1 MFMKSFKNAFC
12 KNSQFG
18 LVLSLCLFLFSSFIG
33 KAEGEFVL
41 TNDQLQRL
49 LGPTLTSTSVELS
62 STSGAIQIRLPNGL
76 FISRPISVPP
86 FEVNVAGG
94 INCTLQAIRNS
105 GMPTLVY
112 RDGFFRFS
120 ITLRPAVG
128 RTLIVT
134 SGLWPNITAT
144 AIQVDISFRLKL
156 ENGRPVVDAMTT
168 SVTGDIDL
176 TGIFSPLSPIMRPRI
191 QQEMATR
198 IEREIKPQLNLV
210 LGIILPAHIAQAT
223 GYGASLL
230 FSGAILHERD
240 RILFTITG
248 RNQTPPR
255 PAIVLTGIDPSQVD
269 PTILQLAATWPLPI
283 RTSTKAAS
291 SSFTPAQLKENA
303 GTPLGSVAQN
313 NDWRFKVVKM
323 DYSDKTGLGFAVNIE
338 IANAS
343 KLKRSLSETGFTNNP
358 TFLDANGNPAPMVDA
373 QKAGMN
379 FFGYTFAPGQTATLV
394 LYFNYPSGAN
404 PKNVAPDLLTLV
416 NKMSGISVNL
426 RLK

>member
-1 MFMKSFKNAFC
+1 MKSFKNAFC

-18 LVLSLCLFLFSSFIG
+18 LVFSLFLFLFSSFIG

-62 STSGAIQIRLPNGL
+62 ATSGAIQIRLPNGQ

-86 FEVNVAGG
+86 FEVSG
-94 INCTLQAIRNS
+94 ITCTLRPIRNS
-105 GMPTLVY
+105 GTPTLVY
-112 RDGFFRFS
+112 RDGYFRFS
-120 ITLRPAVG
+120 IMLRPVVG
-128 RTLIVT
+128 RTILVT
-134 SGLWPNITAT
+134 NGLWPNITAT
-144 AIQVDISFRLKL
+144 GIQVDISFRLKL
-156 ENGRPVVDAMTT
+156 ENGIPVVDAMTT

-176 TGIFSPLSPIMRPRI
+176 TGIFSPLSPVMRPRI
-191 QQEMATR
+191 QQEMASR

-210 LGIILPAHIAQAT
+210 LAIVLPAHIAQAT

-230 FSGAILHERD
+230 FSGAISHERD

-255 PAIVLTGIDPSQVD
+255 PTIVLTGIDPSQVN
-269 PTILQLAATWPLPI
+269 PNILQLAATWPIPV
-283 RTSTKAAS
+283 RTSTKADAS
-291 SSFTPAQLKENA
+291 SFAPAQLKENV

-313 NDWRFKVVKM
+313 NDWSFNVVKM
-323 DYSDKTGLGFAVNIE
+323 DYSDKTGLGFAVSVQILNG
-338 IANAS
+338 S

-358 TFLDANGNPAPMVDA
+358 TFLDANGNPAPLVDA

-379 FFGYTFAPGQTATLV
+379 FFGYTFAPGQSATLV
-394 LYFNYPSGAN
+394 LYFNYQSGAN
-404 PKNVAPDLLTLV
+404 PKNVAPDVLTLV
-416 NKMSGISVNL
+416 NKMSGFSVNL

>member
-1 MFMKSFKNAFC
+1 MKSFKNAFC

-18 LVLSLCLFLFSSFIG
+18 LVFSLFLFLFSSFIG

-62 STSGAIQIRLPNGL
+62 ATSGAIQIRLPNGL
-76 FISRPISVPP
+76 VISRPISVPP
-86 FEVNVAGG
+86 FEVSG
-94 INCTLQAIRNS
+94 INCTLRPIRNS
-105 GMPTLVY
+105 GTPTLVY
-112 RDGFFRFS
+112 RDGYFRFS
-120 ITLRPAVG
+120 IMLRPVVG
-128 RTLIVT
+128 RTIIVT
-134 SGLWPNITAT
+134 NGLWPNITAT
-144 AIQVDISFRLKL
+144 GIQVDISFRLKL
-156 ENGRPVVDAMTT
+156 ENGIPVVDAMTT

-176 TGIFSPLSPIMRPRI
+176 TGIFSPFSPVMRPRI

-210 LGIILPAHIAQAT
+210 LAIVLPAHIAQAT

-230 FSGAILHERD
+230 FSGAISHERD

-255 PAIVLTGIDPSQVD
+255 PTIVLTGIDPSQVN
-269 PTILQLAATWPLPI
+269 PNILQLAATWPIPV
-283 RTSTKAAS
+283 RTSSKADAS
-291 SSFTPAQLKENA
+291 SFAPAQLKENA

-313 NDWRFKVVKM
+313 NDWSFKVDKM
-323 DYSDKTGLGFAVNIE
+323 DYSDKTGLGFAVSVQILNG
-338 IANAS
+338 S

-358 TFLDANGNPAPMVDA
+358 TVLDANGNPAPMVDA
-373 QKAGMN
+373 QQAGMN
-379 FFGYTFAPGQTATLV
+379 FFGYTFAPGQSATLV
-394 LYFNYPSGAN
+394 LYFNYQSGAN

-416 NKMSGISVNL
+416 NKMSGFSVNL

>member
-1 MFMKSFKNAFC
+1 MKSFKRSFRAN
-12 KNSQFG
+12 NQFA
-18 LVLSLCLFLFSSFIG
+18 LVFSLFLFLFSSFIG

-49 LGPTLTSTSVELS
+49 LGPTLTSTSVEIT
-62 STSGAIQIRLPNGL
+62 STSGRIQIRLPNGL

-86 FEVNVAGG
+86 FVVGPD
-94 INCTLQAIRNS
+94 ITCTLSPIRNS
-105 GMPTLVY
+105 GIPTLVY
-112 RDGFFRFS
+112 REGFFRFS
-120 ITLRPAVG
+120 ITLSPESGNR
-128 RTLIVT
+128 LITT
-134 SGLWPNITAT
+134 SGIWPNVTAT

-168 SVTGDIDL
+168 NVTGNIDL
-176 TGIFSPLSPIMRPRI
+176 TLLPAFISAAMRPKI
-191 QQEMATR
+191 QREIATR

-255 PAIVLTGIDPSQVD
+255 PNIFLTGIDPSQVD
-269 PTILQLAATWPLPI
+269 PAILQLAATWPIPVI
-283 RTSTKAAS
+283 TSTKAAA
-291 SSFTPAQLKENA
+291 SSFTPAQLKVNA

-313 NDWRFKVVKM
+313 NDWSFKVVKM
-323 DYSDKTGLGFAVNIE
+323 DYSDKTELGFAVSVQILNG
-338 IANAS
+338 S

-358 TFLDANGNPAPMVDA
+358 TVLDANENPAPLVDA
-373 QKAGMN
+373 QQAGMN
-379 FFGYTFAPGQTATLV
+379 FFGYTFAPGQSATLL
-394 LYFNYPSGAN
+394 LYFNYPSDAN

-416 NKMSGISVNL
+416 NKMSGFSVNL

>member
-18 LVLSLCLFLFSSFIG
+18 LVFSLFLFLFSSFIG

-86 FEVNVAGG
+86 FVVDPG
-94 INCTLQAIRNS
+94 ITCTLRPIRNS

-112 RDGFFRFS
+112 REGFFRFS
-120 ITLRPAVG
+120 ITLRPVSG
-128 RTLIVT
+128 NRLITT
-134 SGLWPNITAT
+134 SGWWPNITAT

-168 SVTGDIDL
+168 IVTGNIDL
-176 TGIFSPLSPIMRPRI
+176 TGIFSPFSPVMRPKI
-191 QQEMATR
+191 QQEMASR

-255 PAIVLTGIDPSQVD
+255 PNIFLTGIDPSQVD
-269 PTILQLAATWPLPI
+269 PTILQLAATWPLPVI
-283 RTSTKAAS
+283 TATKAAA

-313 NDWRFKVVKM
+313 NDWSFKVVKM
-323 DYSDKTGLGFAVNIE
+323 DYSDKTGLGFAVSIE

-416 NKMSGISVNL
+416 NKMSGFSVNL

>member
-1 MFMKSFKNAFC
+1 MKFFKNAFC

-18 LVLSLCLFLFSSFIG
+18 LVFSLFLFLFSSFIG

-49 LGPTLTSTSVELS
+49 LGPTLTSTSVEIT
-62 STSGAIQIRLPNGL
+62 STSGRIQIRLPNGL

-86 FEVNVAGG
+86 FVVGPN
-94 INCTLQAIRNS
+94 ITCTLSPIRNS
-105 GMPTLVY
+105 GIPTLVY
-112 RDGFFRFS
+112 REGFFRFS
-120 ITLRPAVG
+120 ITLSPESGNR
-128 RTLIVT
+128 LITT
-134 SGLWPNITAT
+134 SGIWPNVTAT

-168 SVTGDIDL
+168 IVTGNIDL
-176 TGIFSPLSPIMRPRI
+176 TGIFSPFSPLMRPKI

-255 PAIVLTGIDPSQVD
+255 PNIFLTGIDPSQVD
-269 PTILQLAATWPLPI
+269 PAILQLAATWPIPVI
-283 RTSTKAAS
+283 TSTKAAA
-291 SSFTPAQLKENA
+291 SSFTPAQLKVNA

-313 NDWRFKVVKM
+313 NDWSFKVVKM
-323 DYSDKTGLGFAVNIE
+323 DYSDKTGLGFAVSVQILNG
-338 IANAS
+338 S

-358 TFLDANGNPAPMVDA
+358 TVLDANGNPAPMVDA
-373 QKAGMN
+373 QQAGMN
-379 FFGYTFAPGQTATLV
+379 FFGYTFAPGQSATLV
-394 LYFNYPSGAN
+394 LYFNYPSDAN
-404 PKNVAPDLLTLV
+404 AKNVAPDLLTLV
-416 NKMSGISVNL
+416 NKMSGFSVNL

>member
-1 MFMKSFKNAFC
+1 MKSFKNAFRA
-12 KNSQFG
+12 NNQFR
-18 LVLSLCLFLFSSFIG
+18 LVFGMLLFLFSSIIG

-62 STSGAIQIRLPNGL
+62 ATSGAIQIRLPNGL
-76 FISRPISVPP
+76 VISRPISVPP
-86 FEVNVAGG
+86 FEVSG
-94 INCTLQAIRNS
+94 INCTLRPIRNS
-105 GMPTLVY
+105 GTPTLVY
-112 RDGFFRFS
+112 RDGYFRFS
-120 ITLRPAVG
+120 IMLRPVVG
-128 RTLIVT
+128 RTIIVT
-134 SGLWPNITAT
+134 NGLWPNITAT
-144 AIQVDISFRLKL
+144 GIQVDISFRLKL
-156 ENGRPVVDAMTT
+156 ENGIPVVDAMTT

-176 TGIFSPLSPIMRPRI
+176 TGIFSPFSPVMRPRI

-210 LGIILPAHIAQAT
+210 LAIVLPAHIAQAT

-230 FSGAILHERD
+230 FSGAISHERD

-255 PAIVLTGIDPSQVD
+255 PTIVLTGIDPSQVN
-269 PTILQLAATWPLPI
+269 PNILQLAATWPIPV
-283 RTSTKAAS
+283 RTSSKADAS
-291 SSFTPAQLKENA
+291 SFAPAQLKENA

-313 NDWRFKVVKM
+313 NDWSFKVDKM
-323 DYSDKTGLGFAVNIE
+323 DYSDKTGLGFAVSVQILNG
-338 IANAS
+338 S

-358 TFLDANGNPAPMVDA
+358 TFLDANGNLAPLVDV
-373 QKAGMN
+373 QQAGMN
-379 FFGYTFAPGQTATLV
+379 FFGYTFAPGQSATLV
-394 LYFNYPSGAN
+394 LYFNYQSGAN

-416 NKMSGISVNL
+416 NKMSGFSVNL

>member
-1 MFMKSFKNAFC
+1 MFMKSFKSAFC

-18 LVLSLCLFLFSSFIG
+18 LVFSLFLFLFSSFIG

-62 STSGAIQIRLPNGL
+62 STSGRIQIRLPNGL

-86 FEVNVAGG
+86 FVVGPD
-94 INCTLQAIRNS
+94 ITCTLSPIRNS

-112 RDGFFRFS
+112 REGFFRFS
-120 ITLRPAVG
+120 ITLSPESGNR
-128 RTLIVT
+128 LITT
-134 SGLWPNITAT
+134 SGLWPNVTAT

-156 ENGRPVVDAMTT
+156 ENGRPVADAMTT
-168 SVTGDIDL
+168 DVTGNIDL
-176 TGIFSPLSPIMRPRI
+176 TLLPAFISRSMRPRI
-191 QQEMATR
+191 QQEIATR

-255 PAIVLTGIDPSQVD
+255 PNIFLTGIDPSQVD
-269 PTILQLAATWPLPI
+269 PTILQLAATWPIPVI
-283 RTSTKAAS
+283 TSTKAAA
-291 SSFTPAQLKENA
+291 SSFTPAQLKVNA

-313 NDWRFKVVKM
+313 NDWSFKVVKM
-323 DYSDKTGLGFAVNIE
+323 DYSDKTGLGFAVSIE

>member
-1 MFMKSFKNAFC
+1 MKSFKNAFC

-18 LVLSLCLFLFSSFIG
+18 LVFSMLLFLFSSFIG

-86 FEVNVAGG
+86 FVVGPD
-94 INCTLQAIRNS
+94 ITCTLSPIRNS

-112 RDGFFRFS
+112 REGFFRFS
-120 ITLRPAVG
+120 ITLSPESGNR
-128 RTLIVT
+128 LITT
-134 SGLWPNITAT
+134 SGLWPNVTAT

-156 ENGRPVVDAMTT
+156 ENGRPVADAMTT
-168 SVTGDIDL
+168 DVTGNIDL
-176 TGIFSPLSPIMRPRI
+176 TLLPAFISRSMRPRI
-191 QQEMATR
+191 QQEIATR

-255 PAIVLTGIDPSQVD
+255 PNIFLTGIDPSQVD
-269 PTILQLAATWPLPI
+269 PTILQLAATWPIPVI
-283 RTSTKAAS
+283 TSTKAAA
-291 SSFTPAQLKENA
+291 SSFTPDQLKVNA

-313 NDWRFKVVKM
+313 NDWSFKVVKM
-323 DYSDKTGLGFAVNIE
+323 DYSDKTGLGFAVSIE

-358 TFLDANGNPAPMVDA
+358 SFLDANGNPAPMVDA
-373 QKAGMN
+373 QQAGMN

-394 LYFNYPSGAN
+394 LYFNYPSDAN

-416 NKMSGISVNL
+416 NKMSGFSVNL

>member
-1 MFMKSFKNAFC
+1 MKSFNNDFFSK
-12 KNSQFG
+12 SPYG
-18 LVLSLCLFLFSSFIG
+18 LVVSFCLFLFSSFIG

-86 FEVNVAGG
+86 FVVDPG
-94 INCTLQAIRNS
+94 ITCTLRPIRNS

-112 RDGFFRFS
+112 REGFFRFS
-120 ITLRPAVG
+120 ITLRPVSG
-128 RTLIVT
+128 NRLITT
-134 SGLWPNITAT
+134 SGWWPNITAT

-168 SVTGDIDL
+168 IVTGNIDL
-176 TGIFSPLSPIMRPRI
+176 TGIFSPFSPLMRPKI
-191 QQEMATR
+191 QQEMASR

-255 PAIVLTGIDPSQVD
+255 PNIFLTGIDPSQVD
-269 PTILQLAATWPLPI
+269 PTILQLAATWPLPVI
-283 RTSTKAAS
+283 TTTKAAA
-291 SSFTPAQLKENA
+291 SSFTPDQLKENA

-313 NDWRFKVVKM
+313 NDWSFKVVKM
-323 DYSDKTGLGFAVNIE
+323 DYSDKTGLGFAVSIE

-358 TFLDANGNPAPMVDA
+358 SFLDANGNPAPMVDA
-373 QKAGMN
+373 QQAGMN

-394 LYFNYPSGAN
+394 LYFNYPSDAN
-404 PKNVAPDLLTLV
+404 PKNVAPDLLTFV
-416 NKMSGISVNL
+416 NKMSGFSVNL

>member
-1 MFMKSFKNAFC
+1 MKSFKSAFRA
-12 KNSQFG
+12 NNQFG
-18 LVLSLCLFLFSSFIG
+18 LVFSLFLFLFSSFIG

-86 FEVNVAGG
+86 FVVDPG
-94 INCTLQAIRNS
+94 ITCRLSPIRNS

-112 RDGFFRFS
+112 REGFFRFS
-120 ITLRPAVG
+120 ITLRPVSG
-128 RTLIVT
+128 NRLITT
-134 SGLWPNITAT
+134 SGWWPNITAT

-168 SVTGDIDL
+168 IVTGNIDL
-176 TGIFSPLSPIMRPRI
+176 TGIFSPFSPLIRPKI

-255 PAIVLTGIDPSQVD
+255 PNIFLTGIDPSQVD
-269 PTILQLAATWPLPI
+269 PTILQLAATWPIPVI
-283 RTSTKAAS
+283 TSTKAAA
-291 SSFTPAQLKENA
+291 SSFTPDQLKVNA

-313 NDWRFKVVKM
+313 NDWSFKVVKM
-323 DYSDKTGLGFAVNIE
+323 DYSDKTGLGFAVSVQILNS
-338 IANAS
+338 S

-373 QKAGMN
+373 QQAGMN
-379 FFGYTFAPGQTATLV
+379 FFGYTFAPGQSATLL
-394 LYFNYPSGAN
+394 LYFNYQSDAN

-416 NKMSGISVNL
+416 NKMSGFSVNL

>member
-1 MFMKSFKNAFC
+1 MKFFKNAFC

-18 LVLSLCLFLFSSFIG
+18 LVFSLFLFLFSSFIG

-49 LGPTLTSTSVELS
+49 LGPTLTSTSVEIT
-62 STSGAIQIRLPNGL
+62 STSGRIQIRLPNGL

-86 FEVNVAGG
+86 FVVGPN
-94 INCTLQAIRNS
+94 ITCTLSPIRNS
-105 GMPTLVY
+105 GIPTLVY
-112 RDGFFRFS
+112 REGFFRFS
-120 ITLRPAVG
+120 ITLSPESGNR
-128 RTLIVT
+128 LITT
-134 SGLWPNITAT
+134 SGIWPNVTAT

-168 SVTGDIDL
+168 NVTGNIDL
-176 TGIFSPLSPIMRPRI
+176 TLLPAFISAAARPKI
-191 QQEMATR
+191 QQEIATR

-255 PAIVLTGIDPSQVD
+255 PNIFLTGIDPSQVD
-269 PTILQLAATWPLPI
+269 PAILQLAATWPIPVI
-283 RTSTKAAS
+283 TSTKAAA
-291 SSFTPAQLKENA
+291 SSFTPAQLKVNA

-313 NDWRFKVVKM
+313 NDWSFKVVKM
-323 DYSDKTGLGFAVNIE
+323 DYSDKTGLGFAVSVQILNG
-338 IANAS
+338 S

-358 TFLDANGNPAPMVDA
+358 TVLDANGNPAPMVDA
-373 QKAGMN
+373 QQAGMN
-379 FFGYTFAPGQTATLV
+379 FFGYTFAPGQSATLV
-394 LYFNYPSGAN
+394 LYFNYPSDAN
-404 PKNVAPDLLTLV
+404 AKNVAPDLLTLV
-416 NKMSGISVNL
+416 NKMSGFSVNL

>member
-1 MFMKSFKNAFC
+1 MFMKSFKSAFC

-18 LVLSLCLFLFSSFIG
+18 LVFSLFLFLFSSFIG

-62 STSGAIQIRLPNGL
+62 STSGRIQIRLPNGL

-86 FEVNVAGG
+86 FVVGPD
-94 INCTLQAIRNS
+94 ITCTLSPIRNS

-112 RDGFFRFS
+112 REGFFRFS
-120 ITLRPAVG
+120 ITLSPESGNR
-128 RTLIVT
+128 LITT
-134 SGLWPNITAT
+134 SGLWPNVTAT

-156 ENGRPVVDAMTT
+156 ENGRPVADAMTT
-168 SVTGDIDL
+168 DVTGNIDL
-176 TGIFSPLSPIMRPRI
+176 TLLPAFISRSMRPRI
-191 QQEMATR
+191 QQEIATR

-255 PAIVLTGIDPSQVD
+255 PNIFLTGIDPSQVD
-269 PTILQLAATWPLPI
+269 PTILQLAATWPIPVI
-283 RTSTKAAS
+283 TSTKAAA
-291 SSFTPAQLKENA
+291 SSFTPAQLKVNA

-313 NDWRFKVVKM
+313 NDWSFKVVKM
-323 DYSDKTGLGFAVNIE
+323 DYSDKTGLGFAVSIE

-358 TFLDANGNPAPMVDA
+358 SFLDANGNPAPMVDA
-373 QKAGMN
+373 QQAGMN

>member
-1 MFMKSFKNAFC
+1 MFMKSFKSAFC

-18 LVLSLCLFLFSSFIG
+18 LVFSLFLFLFSSFIG

-86 FEVNVAGG
+86 FVVGPD
-94 INCTLQAIRNS
+94 ITCTLSPIRNS

-112 RDGFFRFS
+112 REGFFRFS
-120 ITLRPAVG
+120 ITLSPESGNR
-128 RTLIVT
+128 LITT
-134 SGLWPNITAT
+134 SGLWPNVTAT

-156 ENGRPVVDAMTT
+156 ENGRPVADAMTT
-168 SVTGDIDL
+168 DVTGNIDL
-176 TGIFSPLSPIMRPRI
+176 TLLPAFISRSMRPRI
-191 QQEMATR
+191 QQEIATR

-255 PAIVLTGIDPSQVD
+255 PNIFLTGIDPSQVD
-269 PTILQLAATWPLPI
+269 PTILQLAATWPIPVI
-283 RTSTKAAS
+283 TSTKAAA
-291 SSFTPAQLKENA
+291 SSFTPAQLKVNA

-313 NDWRFKVVKM
+313 NDWSFKVVKM
-323 DYSDKTGLGFAVNIE
+323 DYSDKTGLGFAVSIE

-358 TFLDANGNPAPMVDA
+358 SFLDANGNPAPMVDA
-373 QKAGMN
+373 QQAGMN

>member
-1 MFMKSFKNAFC
+1 MKSFKNAFC

-18 LVLSLCLFLFSSFIG
+18 LVFSLFLFLFSSFIG
-33 KAEGEFVL
+33 KAEGEFIL

-62 STSGAIQIRLPNGL
+62 ATSGAIQIRLPNGL
-76 FISRPISVPP
+76 VISRPISVPP
-86 FEVNVAGG
+86 FEVSG
-94 INCTLQAIRNS
+94 ITCTLRPIRNS
-105 GMPTLVY
+105 GTPTLVY
-112 RDGFFRFS
+112 RDGYFRFS
-120 ITLRPAVG
+120 IMLRPVVG
-128 RTLIVT
+128 RTILVT
-134 SGLWPNITAT
+134 NGLWPNITAT
-144 AIQVDISFRLKL
+144 GIQVDISFRLKL
-156 ENGRPVVDAMTT
+156 ENGIPVVDAMTT

-176 TGIFSPLSPIMRPRI
+176 TGIFSPLSPVMRPRI
-191 QQEMATR
+191 QQEMASR

-210 LGIILPAHIAQAT
+210 LAIVLPAHIAQAT

-230 FSGAILHERD
+230 FSGAISHERD

-255 PAIVLTGIDPSQVD
+255 PTIVLTGIDPSQVN
-269 PTILQLAATWPLPI
+269 PNILQLAATWPIPV
-283 RTSTKAAS
+283 RTSAKADAS
-291 SSFTPAQLKENA
+291 SFAHAQLKENA

-313 NDWRFKVVKM
+313 NDWSFNVVKM
-323 DYSDKTGLGFAVNIE
+323 DYSDKTGLGFAVSIQILNG
-338 IANAS
+338 S

-379 FFGYTFAPGQTATLV
+379 FFGYTFAPGQSATLV
-394 LYFNYPSGAN
+394 LYFNYQSGAN

-416 NKMSGISVNL
+416 NKMSGFSVNL

>member
-1 MFMKSFKNAFC
+1 MKSFKRSFRAN
-12 KNSQFG
+12 NQFA
-18 LVLSLCLFLFSSFIG
+18 LVFSLFLFLFSSFIG

-49 LGPTLTSTSVELS
+49 LGPTLTSTSVEIT
-62 STSGAIQIRLPNGL
+62 STSGRIQIRLPNGL

-86 FEVNVAGG
+86 FVVGPG
-94 INCTLQAIRNS
+94 ITCTLSPIRNS
-105 GMPTLVY
+105 GVPTLVY
-112 RDGFFRFS
+112 REGLFRFS
-120 ITLRPAVG
+120 ITLRPESG
-128 RTLIVT
+128 NRLITT
-134 SGLWPNITAT
+134 SSWWPNVTAT

-156 ENGRPVVDAMTT
+156 ENGRPVADAMTT
-168 SVTGDIDL
+168 NVTGNIDL
-176 TGIFSPLSPIMRPRI
+176 TGVGDLISFAVRGDI
-191 QQEMATR
+191 QREIATR

-255 PAIVLTGIDPSQVD
+255 PNIFLTGIDPSQVD
-269 PTILQLAATWPLPI
+269 PTILQLAATWPIPVI
-283 RTSTKAAS
+283 TSTKAAA
-291 SSFTPAQLKENA
+291 SSFTPAQLKVNA

-313 NDWRFKVVKM
+313 NDWSFKVVKM
-323 DYSDKTGLGFAVNIE
+323 DYSDKTGLGFAVSVQILNG
-338 IANAS
+338 S

-373 QKAGMN
+373 QQAGMN
-379 FFGYTFAPGQTATLV
+379 FFGYTFAPGQSATLL
-394 LYFNYPSGAN
+394 LYFNYQSDAN

-416 NKMSGISVNL
+416 NKMSGFSVNL

>member
-1 MFMKSFKNAFC
+1 
-12 KNSQFG
+12 
-18 LVLSLCLFLFSSFIG
+18 V
-33 KAEGEFVL
+33 
-41 TNDQLQRL
+41 
-49 LGPTLTSTSVELS
+49 GPDIT
-62 STSGAIQIRLPNGL
+62 
-76 FISRPISVPP
+76 
-86 FEVNVAGG
+86 
-94 INCTLQAIRNS
+94 CTLSPIRNS

-112 RDGFFRFS
+112 REGFFRFS
-120 ITLRPAVG
+120 ITLSPESGNR
-128 RTLIVT
+128 LITT
-134 SGLWPNITAT
+134 SGLWPNVTAT

-156 ENGRPVVDAMTT
+156 ENGRPVADAMTT
-168 SVTGDIDL
+168 DVTGNIDL
-176 TGIFSPLSPIMRPRI
+176 TLLPAIISRSMRPRI
-191 QQEMATR
+191 QQEIATR

-269 PTILQLAATWPLPI
+269 PTILQLAATWPIPVI
-283 RTSTKAAS
+283 TSTKAAA
-291 SSFTPAQLKENA
+291 SSFTPAQLKVNA

-313 NDWRFKVVKM
+313 NDWSFKVVKM
-323 DYSDKTGLGFAVNIE
+323 DYSDKTGLGFAVSIE

-358 TFLDANGNPAPMVDA
+358 SFLDANGNPAPMVDA
-373 QKAGMN
+373 QQAGMN

-394 LYFNYPSGAN
+394 LYFNYPIGAN

>member
-1 MFMKSFKNAFC
+1 MKSFKNAFRA
-12 KNSQFG
+12 NNQFR
-18 LVLSLCLFLFSSFIG
+18 LVFGMLLFLFSSIIG

-62 STSGAIQIRLPNGL
+62 ATSGAIQIRLPNGL
-76 FISRPISVPP
+76 VISRPISVPP
-86 FEVNVAGG
+86 FEVSG
-94 INCTLQAIRNS
+94 INCTLRPIRNS
-105 GMPTLVY
+105 GTPTLVY
-112 RDGFFRFS
+112 RDGYFRFS
-120 ITLRPAVG
+120 IMLRPVVG
-128 RTLIVT
+128 RTIIVT
-134 SGLWPNITAT
+134 NGLWPNITAT
-144 AIQVDISFRLKL
+144 GIQVDISFRLKL
-156 ENGRPVVDAMTT
+156 ENGIPVVDAMTT

-176 TGIFSPLSPIMRPRI
+176 TGIFSPFSPVMRPRI

-210 LGIILPAHIAQAT
+210 LAIVLPAHIAQAT

-230 FSGAILHERD
+230 FSGAISHERD

-255 PAIVLTGIDPSQVD
+255 PTIVLTGIDPSQVN
-269 PTILQLAATWPLPI
+269 PNILQLAATWPIPV
-283 RTSTKAAS
+283 RTSSKADAS
-291 SSFTPAQLKENA
+291 SFAPAQLKENA

-313 NDWRFKVVKM
+313 NDWSFKVDKM
-323 DYSDKTGLGFAVNIE
+323 DYSDKTGLGFAVSVQILNG
-338 IANAS
+338 S

-358 TFLDANGNPAPMVDA
+358 TFLDANGNLAPLVDA
-373 QKAGMN
+373 QQAGMN
-379 FFGYTFAPGQTATLV
+379 FFGYTFAPGQSATLV
-394 LYFNYPSGAN
+394 LYFNYQSGAN

-416 NKMSGISVNL
+416 NKMSGFSVNL

>member
-1 MFMKSFKNAFC
+1 MFMKSFKSAFC

-18 LVLSLCLFLFSSFIG
+18 LVFSLFLFLFSSFIG

-62 STSGAIQIRLPNGL
+62 STSGRIQIRLPNGL

-86 FEVNVAGG
+86 FVVGPD
-94 INCTLQAIRNS
+94 ITCTLSPIRNS

-112 RDGFFRFS
+112 REGFFRFS
-120 ITLRPAVG
+120 ITLSPESGNR
-128 RTLIVT
+128 LITT
-134 SGLWPNITAT
+134 SGLWPNVTAT

-156 ENGRPVVDAMTT
+156 ENGRPVADAMTT
-168 SVTGDIDL
+168 DVTGNIDL
-176 TGIFSPLSPIMRPRI
+176 TLLPAIISRSMRPRI
-191 QQEMATR
+191 QQEIATR

-255 PAIVLTGIDPSQVD
+255 PNIFLTGIDPSQVD
-269 PTILQLAATWPLPI
+269 PTILQLAATWPIPVI
-283 RTSTKAAS
+283 TSTKAAA
-291 SSFTPAQLKENA
+291 SSFTPAQLKVNA

-313 NDWRFKVVKM
+313 NDWSFKVVKM
-323 DYSDKTGLGFAVNIE
+323 DYSDKTGLGFAVSIE

-358 TFLDANGNPAPMVDA
+358 SFLDANGNPAPMVDA
-373 QKAGMN
+373 QQAGMN

>member
-1 MFMKSFKNAFC
+1 MKSFKSAVC

-18 LVLSLCLFLFSSFIG
+18 LVFSLFLFLFSSFIG

-62 STSGAIQIRLPNGL
+62 STSGRIQIRLPNGL

-86 FEVNVAGG
+86 FVVGPD
-94 INCTLQAIRNS
+94 ITCTLSPIRNS

-112 RDGFFRFS
+112 REGFFRFS
-120 ITLRPAVG
+120 ITLSPESGNR
-128 RTLIVT
+128 LITT
-134 SGLWPNITAT
+134 SGLWPNVTAT

-156 ENGRPVVDAMTT
+156 ENGRPVADAMTT
-168 SVTGDIDL
+168 DVTGNIDL
-176 TGIFSPLSPIMRPRI
+176 TLLPALISRSMRPRI
-191 QQEMATR
+191 QQEIATR

-269 PTILQLAATWPLPI
+269 PTILQLAATWPIPVI
-283 RTSTKAAS
+283 TSTKAAA
-291 SSFTPAQLKENA
+291 SSFTPAQLKVNA

-313 NDWRFKVVKM
+313 NDWSFKVVKM
-323 DYSDKTGLGFAVNIE
+323 DYSDKTGLGFAVSIE

-358 TFLDANGNPAPMVDA
+358 SFLDANGNPAPMVDA
-373 QKAGMN
+373 QQAGMN

>member
-1 MFMKSFKNAFC
+1 MKFFKNAFC

-18 LVLSLCLFLFSSFIG
+18 LVFSLFLFLFSSFIG

-49 LGPTLTSTSVELS
+49 LGPTLTSTSVELT
-62 STSGAIQIRLPNGL
+62 STSGRIQIRLPNGL

-86 FEVNVAGG
+86 FVVGPG
-94 INCTLQAIRNS
+94 ITCTLSPIRNS

-112 RDGFFRFS
+112 REGLFRFS
-120 ITLRPAVG
+120 ITLSPESGNR
-128 RTLIVT
+128 LITT
-134 SGLWPNITAT
+134 SGIWPNVTAT

-156 ENGRPVVDAMTT
+156 ENGRPVADAMTT
-168 SVTGDIDL
+168 NVTGNIDL
-176 TGIFSPLSPIMRPRI
+176 TLLPAFISAAMRPKI
-191 QQEMATR
+191 QQEIASR

-255 PAIVLTGIDPSQVD
+255 PNIFLTGIDPSQVD
-269 PTILQLAATWPLPI
+269 PAILQLAATWPIPVI
-283 RTSTKAAS
+283 TSTKAAA
-291 SSFTPAQLKENA
+291 SSFTPAQLKVNA

-313 NDWRFKVVKM
+313 NDWSFKVVKM
-323 DYSDKTGLGFAVNIE
+323 DYSDKTGLGFAVSVQILNG
-338 IANAS
+338 S

-358 TFLDANGNPAPMVDA
+358 TVLDANGNPAPMVDA
-373 QKAGMN
+373 QQAGMN
-379 FFGYTFAPGQTATLV
+379 FFGYTFAPGQSATLV
-394 LYFNYPSGAN
+394 LYFNYPSDAN
-404 PKNVAPDLLTLV
+404 AKNVAPDLLTLV
-416 NKMSGISVNL
+416 NKMSGFSVNL

>member
-1 MFMKSFKNAFC
+1 MKSFKNAFC

-18 LVLSLCLFLFSSFIG
+18 LVLSLFLFLFSSFIG

-86 FEVNVAGG
+86 FVVDPG
-94 INCTLQAIRNS
+94 ITCTLRPIRNS

-112 RDGFFRFS
+112 REGFFRFS
-120 ITLRPAVG
+120 ITLRPVSG
-128 RTLIVT
+128 NRLITT
-134 SGLWPNITAT
+134 SGWWPNITAT

-168 SVTGDIDL
+168 IVTGNIDL
-176 TGIFSPLSPIMRPRI
+176 TGIFSPFSPLMRPKI
-191 QQEMATR
+191 QQEMASR

-269 PTILQLAATWPLPI
+269 PTILQLAATWPLPVI
-283 RTSTKAAS
+283 TTTKAAA
-291 SSFTPAQLKENA
+291 SSFTPDQLKENA

-313 NDWRFKVVKM
+313 NDWSFKVVKM
-323 DYSDKTGLGFAVNIE
+323 DYSDKTGLGFAVSIE

-358 TFLDANGNPAPMVDA
+358 SFLDANGNPDPMVDA
-373 QKAGMN
+373 QQAGMN
-379 FFGYTFAPGQTATLV
+379 FFGYTFAPGQTAALV

-416 NKMSGISVNL
+416 NKMSGFSVNL

>member
-1 MFMKSFKNAFC
+1 MKSFKNAFC

-18 LVLSLCLFLFSSFIG
+18 LVFSLFLFLFSSFIG
-33 KAEGEFVL
+33 KAEGEFIL

-62 STSGAIQIRLPNGL
+62 ATSGAIQIRLPNGL
-76 FISRPISVPP
+76 VISRPISVPP
-86 FEVNVAGG
+86 FEAGPVT
-94 INCTLQAIRNS
+94 CTLRPIRNS
-105 GMPTLVY
+105 GTPTLVY
-112 RDGFFRFS
+112 RDGYFRFS
-120 ITLRPAVG
+120 IMLRPVVG

-134 SGLWPNITAT
+134 NGWWPNITAT
-144 AIQVDISFRLKL
+144 GIQVDISFRLKL
-156 ENGRPVVDAMTT
+156 ENGIPVVDAMTT

-176 TGIFSPLSPIMRPRI
+176 TGIFSPLSPLMRPRI

-210 LGIILPAHIAQAT
+210 LGIVLPAYISQAT

-230 FSGAILHERD
+230 FSGAISHERD

-255 PAIVLTGIDPSQVD
+255 PTIVLTGIDPSQVN
-269 PTILQLAATWPLPI
+269 PNILQLAATWPIPV
-283 RTSTKAAS
+283 RTSAKADAS
-291 SSFTPAQLKENA
+291 SFAPAQLKENA

-313 NDWRFKVVKM
+313 NDWSFNVVKM
-323 DYSDKTGLGFAVNIE
+323 DYSDKTGLGFAVSIQILNG
-338 IANAS
+338 S

-379 FFGYTFAPGQTATLV
+379 FFGYTFAPGQSATLV
-394 LYFNYPSGAN
+394 LYFNYQSGAN
-404 PKNVAPDLLTLV
+404 PKNVAPDVLTLV
-416 NKMSGISVNL
+416 NKMSGFSVNL

>member
-1 MFMKSFKNAFC
+1 MKSFKNAFC

-18 LVLSLCLFLFSSFIG
+18 LVFGMLLFLFSSIIG

-62 STSGAIQIRLPNGL
+62 ATSGAIQIRLPNGL
-76 FISRPISVPP
+76 VISRPISVPP
-86 FEVNVAGG
+86 FEVSG
-94 INCTLQAIRNS
+94 INCTLRPIRNS
-105 GMPTLVY
+105 GTPTLVY
-112 RDGFFRFS
+112 RDGYFRFS
-120 ITLRPAVG
+120 IMLRPVVG
-128 RTLIVT
+128 RTIIVT
-134 SGLWPNITAT
+134 NGLWPNITAT
-144 AIQVDISFRLKL
+144 GIQVDISFRLKL
-156 ENGRPVVDAMTT
+156 ENGIPVVDAMTT

-176 TGIFSPLSPIMRPRI
+176 TGIFSPFSPVMRPRI

-210 LGIILPAHIAQAT
+210 LAIVLPAHIAQAT

-230 FSGAILHERD
+230 FSGAISHERD

-255 PAIVLTGIDPSQVD
+255 PTIVLTGIDPSQVN
-269 PTILQLAATWPLPI
+269 PNILQLAATWPIPV
-283 RTSTKAAS
+283 RTSSKADAS
-291 SSFTPAQLKENA
+291 SFAPAQLKENA

-313 NDWRFKVVKM
+313 NDWSFKVDKM
-323 DYSDKTGLGFAVNIE
+323 DYSDKTGLGFAVSVQILNG
-338 IANAS
+338 S

-358 TFLDANGNPAPMVDA
+358 TFLDANGNPAPLVDA
-373 QKAGMN
+373 QQAGMN
-379 FFGYTFAPGQTATLV
+379 FFGYTFAPGQSATLV
-394 LYFNYPSGAN
+394 LYFNYPSDAN
-404 PKNVAPDLLTLV
+404 AKNVAPDLLTLV
-416 NKMSGISVNL
+416 NKMSGFSVNL

>member
-1 MFMKSFKNAFC
+1 MKSFKNAFRA
-12 KNSQFG
+12 NNQFR
-18 LVLSLCLFLFSSFIG
+18 LVFGMLLFLFSSIIG

-62 STSGAIQIRLPNGL
+62 ATSGAIQIRLPNGL
-76 FISRPISVPP
+76 VISRPISVPP
-86 FEVNVAGG
+86 FEVSG
-94 INCTLQAIRNS
+94 INCTLRPIRNS
-105 GMPTLVY
+105 GTPTLVY
-112 RDGFFRFS
+112 RDGYFRFS
-120 ITLRPAVG
+120 IMLRPVVG
-128 RTLIVT
+128 RTIIVT
-134 SGLWPNITAT
+134 NGLWPNITAT
-144 AIQVDISFRLKL
+144 GIQVDISFRLKL
-156 ENGRPVVDAMTT
+156 ENGIPVVDAMTT

-176 TGIFSPLSPIMRPRI
+176 TGIFSPFSPVMRPRI

-210 LGIILPAHIAQAT
+210 LAIVLPAHIAQAT

-230 FSGAILHERD
+230 FSGAISHERD

-255 PAIVLTGIDPSQVD
+255 PTIVLTGIDPSQVN
-269 PTILQLAATWPLPI
+269 PNILQLAATWPIPV
-283 RTSTKAAS
+283 RTSSKADAS
-291 SSFTPAQLKENA
+291 SFAPAQLKENA

-313 NDWRFKVVKM
+313 NDWSFKVDKM
-323 DYSDKTGLGFAVNIE
+323 DYSDKTGLGFAVSVQILNG
-338 IANAS
+338 S

-358 TFLDANGNPAPMVDA
+358 TFLDANGNPAPLVDA
-373 QKAGMN
+373 QQAGMN
-379 FFGYTFAPGQTATLV
+379 FFGYTFAPGQSATLV
-394 LYFNYPSGAN
+394 LYFNYQSGAN

-416 NKMSGISVNL
+416 NKMSGFSVNL

>member
-1 MFMKSFKNAFC
+1 
-12 KNSQFG
+12 
-18 LVLSLCLFLFSSFIG
+18 
-33 KAEGEFVL
+33 
-41 TNDQLQRL
+41 
-49 LGPTLTSTSVELS
+49 
-62 STSGAIQIRLPNGL
+62 
-76 FISRPISVPP
+76 
-86 FEVNVAGG
+86 
-94 INCTLQAIRNS
+94 
-105 GMPTLVY
+105 MPTLVY
-112 RDGFFRFS
+112 REGFFRFS
-120 ITLRPAVG
+120 ITLRPVSG
-128 RTLIVT
+128 NRLITT
-134 SGLWPNITAT
+134 SGWWPNITAT

-168 SVTGDIDL
+168 IVTGNIDL
-176 TGIFSPLSPIMRPRI
+176 TGIFSPFSPLMRPKI

-255 PAIVLTGIDPSQVD
+255 PNIFLTGIDPSQVD
-269 PTILQLAATWPLPI
+269 PTILQLAATWPIPVI
-283 RTSTKAAS
+283 TSTKAAA
-291 SSFTPAQLKENA
+291 SSFTPDQLKVNA

-313 NDWRFKVVKM
+313 NDWSFKVVKM
-323 DYSDKTGLGFAVNIE
+323 DYSDKTGLGFAVSVQILNS
-338 IANAS
+338 S

-373 QKAGMN
+373 QQAGMN
-379 FFGYTFAPGQTATLV
+379 FFGYTFAPGQSATLL
-394 LYFNYPSGAN
+394 LYFNYQSDAN

-416 NKMSGISVNL
+416 NKMSGFSVNL

>member
-1 MFMKSFKNAFC
+1 MKSFKSAFC

-18 LVLSLCLFLFSSFIG
+18 LVFSLFLFLFSSFIG

-62 STSGAIQIRLPNGL
+62 STSGRIQIRLPNGL

-86 FEVNVAGG
+86 FVVGPD
-94 INCTLQAIRNS
+94 ITCTLSPIRNS

-112 RDGFFRFS
+112 REGFFRFS
-120 ITLRPAVG
+120 ITLSPESGNR
-128 RTLIVT
+128 LITT
-134 SGLWPNITAT
+134 SGLWPNVTAT

-156 ENGRPVVDAMTT
+156 ENGRPVADAMTT
-168 SVTGDIDL
+168 DVTGNIDL
-176 TGIFSPLSPIMRPRI
+176 TLLPAFISRSMRPRI
-191 QQEMATR
+191 QQEIATR

-255 PAIVLTGIDPSQVD
+255 PNIFLTGIDPSQVD
-269 PTILQLAATWPLPI
+269 PTILQLAATWPIPVI
-283 RTSTKAAS
+283 TSTKAAA
-291 SSFTPAQLKENA
+291 SSFTPAQLKVNA

-313 NDWRFKVVKM
+313 NDWSFKVVKM
-323 DYSDKTGLGFAVNIE
+323 DYSDKTGLGFAVSIE

>member
-1 MFMKSFKNAFC
+1 MKSFKNAFC

-18 LVLSLCLFLFSSFIG
+18 LVFSLFLFLFSSFIG

-62 STSGAIQIRLPNGL
+62 ATSGAIQIRLPNGL
-76 FISRPISVPP
+76 VISRPISVPP
-86 FEVNVAGG
+86 FEVSG
-94 INCTLQAIRNS
+94 INCTLRPIRNS
-105 GMPTLVY
+105 GTPTLVY
-112 RDGFFRFS
+112 RDGYFRFS
-120 ITLRPAVG
+120 IMLRPVVG
-128 RTLIVT
+128 RTIIVT
-134 SGLWPNITAT
+134 NGLWPNITAT
-144 AIQVDISFRLKL
+144 GIQVDISFRLKL
-156 ENGRPVVDAMTT
+156 ENGIPVVDAMTT

-176 TGIFSPLSPIMRPRI
+176 TGIFSPFSPVMRPRI

-210 LGIILPAHIAQAT
+210 LAIVLPAHIAQAT

-230 FSGAILHERD
+230 FSGAISHERD

-255 PAIVLTGIDPSQVD
+255 PTIVLTGIDPSQVN
-269 PTILQLAATWPLPI
+269 PNILQLAATWPIPV
-283 RTSTKAAS
+283 RTSSKADAS
-291 SSFTPAQLKENA
+291 SFAPAQLKENA

-313 NDWRFKVVKM
+313 NDWSFKVDKM
-323 DYSDKTGLGFAVNIE
+323 DYSDKTGLGFAVSVQILNG
-338 IANAS
+338 S

-358 TFLDANGNPAPMVDA
+358 TFLDANGNLAPLVDA
-373 QKAGMN
+373 QQAGMN
-379 FFGYTFAPGQTATLV
+379 FFGYTFAPGQSATLV
-394 LYFNYPSGAN
+394 LYFNYQSGAN

-416 NKMSGISVNL
+416 NKMSGFSVNL

>member
-1 MFMKSFKNAFC
+1 MKSFKNAFRA
-12 KNSQFG
+12 NNQFR
-18 LVLSLCLFLFSSFIG
+18 LVFGMLLFLFSSIIG

-62 STSGAIQIRLPNGL
+62 ATSGAIQIRLPNGL
-76 FISRPISVPP
+76 VISRPISVPP
-86 FEVNVAGG
+86 FEVSG
-94 INCTLQAIRNS
+94 INCTLRPIRNS
-105 GMPTLVY
+105 GTPTLVY
-112 RDGFFRFS
+112 RDGYFRFS
-120 ITLRPAVG
+120 IMLRPVVG
-128 RTLIVT
+128 RTIIVT
-134 SGLWPNITAT
+134 NGLWPNITAT
-144 AIQVDISFRLKL
+144 GIQVDISFRLKL
-156 ENGRPVVDAMTT
+156 ENGIPVVDAMTT

-176 TGIFSPLSPIMRPRI
+176 TGIFSPFSPVMRPRI

-210 LGIILPAHIAQAT
+210 LAIVLPAHIAQAT

-230 FSGAILHERD
+230 FSGAISHERD

-255 PAIVLTGIDPSQVD
+255 PTIVLTGIDPSQVN
-269 PTILQLAATWPLPI
+269 PNILQLAATWPIPV
-283 RTSTKAAS
+283 RTSSKADAS
-291 SSFTPAQLKENA
+291 SFAPAQLKENA

-313 NDWRFKVVKM
+313 NDWSFKVDKM
-323 DYSDKTGLGFAVNIE
+323 DYSDKTGLGFAVSVQILNG
-338 IANAS
+338 S

-358 TFLDANGNPAPMVDA
+358 TVLDANGNPAPMVDA
-373 QKAGMN
+373 QQAGMN
-379 FFGYTFAPGQTATLV
+379 FFGYTFAPGQSATLV
-394 LYFNYPSGAN
+394 LYFNYQSGAN

-416 NKMSGISVNL
+416 NKMSGFSVNL